1 MSIGSPDSTVGV
13 EDHPASAEP
22 VRDSAVPHGKSPTR
36 IAMDRLRKDK
46 VAVACAC
53 VVLFFI
59 LIAIF
64 APLLTKLEGADI
76 GTFHPELVDEYG
88 FPTFVANAEHWFGVE
103 PKTGRDNFAR
113 WVYGARPSLI
123 VAFVATLVGTI
134 VGVVMGLLAGFLGGW
149 VDRVISWVVDFV
161 LSLPYLLFAIAMV
174 PIVES
179 VRGGS
184 FNLSPDEQAST
195 RFFVL
200 IFVLSFFGWAGLA
213 RIIRG
218 EVLSLREREFVLA
231 AKAIG
236 VPTRQVLFKELLP
249 NLVAPIVISA
259 SLSLPAYVTAEAGL
273 SFLGVGLI
281 EPIPSW
287 GQTIATATNWFK
299 ADPIY
304 LWLPVLGITAL
315 VLALALLGDAVR
327 DAFDPKT
334 RR

>member
-1 MSIGSPDSTVGV
+1 MSIGSPDSTVGI
-13 EDHPASAEP
+13 EEHPASAEP
-22 VRDSAVPHGKSPTR
+22 VRGSAVPHGKSPTR
-36 IAMDRLRKDK
+36 VAVDRLRKDR
-46 VAVACAC
+46 VAVICAF

-64 APLLTKLEGADI
+64 APVLTKIEGGDI
-76 GTFHPELVDEYG
+76 GTFHPDLVDEYG
-88 FPTFVANAEHWFGVE
+88 FPTFASNAQHWFGVE

-123 VAFVATLVGTI
+123 IAFVATLSGTV

-149 VDRVISWVVDFV
+149 VDRIISWFVDFV

-179 VRGGS
+179 MRGGS
-184 FNLSPDEQAST
+184 FNLSPEEQAST

-281 EPIPSW
+281 EPVPSW

-299 ADPIY
+299 ADPLY